1 MDVPGQGK
9 AYEISKSQVPLRT
22 WELEP
27 EQYDFEGHLG
37 ANKAEMWGEGYW
49 WALDNYSL
57 G

>member
-9 AYEISKSQVPLRT
+9 AYEISKSQVRLRT